1 MAVKTRVKRGE
12 PLDGEWLRAQK
23 FVTAYQKH
31 AFKLQ
36 NSDGS
41 FSTQWLERREAS
53 GDIERRMQTTGHILE
68 WLIFSLPEKDLTDP
82 RLVKSVNYLTTLLLN
97 NRSEDWE
104 IGPRGHAL
112 RALVLYNDRVFGD
125 KPGELRTLL
134 ARRPGK

>member
-1 MAVKTRVKRGE
+1 LV
-12 PLDGEWLRAQK
+12 
-23 FVTAYQKH
+23 
-31 AFKLQ
+31 
-36 NSDGS
+36 
-41 FSTQWLERREAS
+41 
-53 GDIERRMQTTGHILE
+53 
-68 WLIFSLPEKDLTDP
+68 FSLPEKDLTDP

-125 KPGELRTLL
+125 KPGELRALL